1 MARGGR
7 GGSRVRNLIFFL
19 EIITDA
25 QQGGRGKPFRG
36 KGKGR
41 GGGGGNHGGGG
52 RDTRTDA
59 WSDIQR
65 KNDLFES
72 YYRMGG
78 FMDEAEFED
87 MWKALQRDLPNS
99 FRFTGTKSDALA
111 VREIFKQRYIPAIAA
126 QKFEGKPVPPPEA
139 VDAFPDELVW
149 HMKTHKKIIRR
160 HAPFADFQKFLVA
173 EAASGN
179 ISRQEVVSMLPPH
192 FLDVKP
198 GMVVLDMCAAPGSK
212 SAQLAEM
219 IHGDEEERVSRVAN
233 GESADSGAEGDY
245 SDDGRSTGLLIAN
258 DSDYKRAGMLVH
270 QVKRLNFPN
279 LIVTQHDASIFPS
292 IELPSSNS
300 QKKQYLKF
308 DRILAD
314 VPCSG
319 DGTARKNPN
328 VWQKWT
334 PKDGSGL
341 HGLQLRILF
350 RGLQMLKKGG
360 RMVYSTCSMNPVEN
374 EAVVAAGIE
383 ACGGT
388 AKVQLVDCS
397 HLLPNLKRKP
407 GLNVWKVLDMSQVP
421 GETEKSAHLFTSW
434 EAFQKAK
441 AKYEVD
447 EPERMFSPKITAGC
461 FPPLAKSEDERIPLE
476 RCIRVYPHQQDTGGF
491 FIAVIEKLDD
501 IKVAQVQNP
510 ENAAKS
516 QRAKGQAAKTTDASI
531 PTPPENVIEADAT
544 NGPSDNDGPDVAG
557 LLKRKLE
564 EADDTAPPKKAK
576 PDEETSAKPTESD
589 SAPQEEATSA
599 ANGSAANGA
608 SAIAAG
614 VTDARLKP
622 ENQSQVKEFFEYLPA
637 DDSVVASIMGFFG
650 ISERFPRDRFM
661 VKNKEGLSLN
671 KIYYTS
677 DLARVV
683 LQQNKD
689 RGMKFI
695 HCGVVMFVAHKIKD
709 QDYKHAPWRLQTEGI
724 RILEPWATKRIIKC
738 TSKQTLH
745 QLIAEMFPKLPREG
759 EHGLGEVGDQLQQM
773 DIGCCFVRVEKD
785 EAQDIPFRM
794 VLPMWRHPGSANL
807 MVDKDDRKA
816 MLLRLFNEKNTEII
830 NHVADKAKAQQKVKE
845 DEEAAEAKD
854 EEVAEAKDEEVAEAK
869 DEEDVEMADG
879 EGVAEQDI
887 ANEEEGGVAI
897 DMEDDD

>member
-1 MARGGR
+1 LLPLRVVTRIDSKQGGGR
-7 GGSRVRNLIFFL
+7 
-19 EIITDA
+19 
-25 QQGGRGKPFRG
+25 KPFRG
-36 KGKGR
+36 GGKGR
-41 GGGGGNHGGGG
+41 GGGRGGGGGG

-59 WSDIQR
+59 WSDIPR

-78 FMDEAEFED
+78 FMEEAEFEE
-87 MWKALQRDLPNS
+87 MWKALQTDLPNS

-111 VREIFKQRYIPAIAA
+111 VREIFKSRYVPAIAA
-126 QKFEGKPVPPPEA
+126 KKFEGKPVEPPEP
-139 VDAFPDELVW
+139 VNAFPDELVW
-149 HMKTHKKIIRR
+149 HMKTHKKVIRR

-179 ISRQEVVSMLPPH
+179 ISRQEVVSMIPPH

-219 IHGDEEERVSRVAN
+219 IHGDEEERVARAAN
-233 GESADSGAEGDY
+233 GESTGSGEDGDY

-258 DSDYKRAGMLVH
+258 DTDYKRAGMLVH

-292 IELPSSNS
+292 IELPSAT
-300 QKKQYLKF
+300 KKKEYLKY

-314 VPCSG
+314 VPCAG

-334 PKDGSGL
+334 PKDGLGL
-341 HGLQLRILF
+341 HNLQLRILF

-374 EAVVAAGIE
+374 EAVVAAAIE
-383 ACGGT
+383 ACGGNS
-388 AKVQLVDCS
+388 KVQLLDCS
-397 HLLPNLKRKP
+397 DLLPNLKRRP
-407 GLNVWKVLDMSQVP
+407 GLNAWKVLDTSQISAG
-421 GETEKSAHLFTSW
+421 GEKTAHLFTSW
-434 EAFQKAK
+434 DAFQKAK

-447 EPERMFSPKITAGC
+447 EPERSFSTKITESC
-461 FPPLAKSEDERIPLE
+461 FPPIPSSPEERIPLE
-476 RCIRVYPHQQDTGGF
+476 HCIRVYPHLQDTGGF

-501 IKVAQVQNP
+501 IKVAQVQNA
-510 ENAAKS
+510 ENTVKS
-516 QRAKGQAAKTTDASI
+516 QRKRDQAGMTTESI
-531 PTPPENVIEADAT
+531 VPTPEENVIEMDAT
-544 NGPSDNDGPDVAG
+544 KEESDNEAQDNAAS
-557 LLKRKLE
+557 LKRKLDEPE
-564 EADDTAPPKKAK
+564 EAAPLKKTKNEDAVAEPIENGSTQEAEAK
-576 PDEETSAKPTESD
+576 P
-589 SAPQEEATSA
+589 
-599 ANGSAANGA
+599 AANGA
-608 SAIAAG
+608 AGPSAIAAG
-614 VTDARLKP
+614 IKDARLKP
-622 ENQSQVKEFFEYLPA
+622 ENQNQNKEYFEYLPSGDA
-637 DDSVVASIMGFFG
+637 TIASIMSFFG

-677 DLARVV
+677 AMAKAI

-709 QDYKHAPWRLQTEGI
+709 TDYVHAPWRLQSEGI
-724 RILEPWATKRIIKC
+724 RIVEPWATKRIVKC
-738 TSKQTLH
+738 TSKETLH
-745 QLIAEMFPKLPREG
+745 QLIVEMFPKLPREG

-773 DIGCCFVRVEKD
+773 DIGCCFVRIEKD
-785 EAQDIPFRM
+785 DEQGIPFRM
-794 VLPMWRHPGSANL
+794 VLPLWRHPGSANL

-816 MLLRLFNEKNTEII
+816 MLLRLYNEKDTVII
-830 NHVADKAKAQQKVKE
+830 NHVADKAKAEKIKQ
-845 DEEAAEAKD
+845 DEEMADAK
-854 EEVAEAKDEEVAEAK
+854 EEV
-869 DEEDVEMADG
+869 DVSDG
-879 EGVAEQDI
+879 EGVKEQDI
-887 ANEEEGGVAI
+887 ADEEEGGVVI
-897 DMEDDD
+897 DMEADA